1 MALHLLHRVNTD
13 VVINETFLGW
23 CIIQGEKKKERKRT
37 TEMVIYATN
46 RNIALSTYVN
56 KIKAYMDIRHFSK

>member
-1 MALHLLHRVNTD
+1 MALHLLYRVNTD
-13 VVINETFLGW
+13 IVIKKTFLKW
-23 CIIQGEKKKERKRT
+23 CIIQGEKKKRKKT

-46 RNIALSTYVN
+46 RNIALGTYVN